1 MRIIAEQWRGKK
13 IEIGHIRGRRINH
26 LAEIAYAIWN
36 EIAYFSLDNAL
47 QLKTAVVHCLLYIQ
61 SWKCSPFR
69 NEHANE
75 SLDQLKGLGN
85 NV

>member
-1 MRIIAEQWRGKK
+1 MKGKK

-61 SWKCSPFR
+61 S
-69 NEHANE
+69 
-75 SLDQLKGLGN
+75 
-85 NV
+85 